1 MAIEVARLC
10 HMYIVH
16 ILRLWITN
24 GMSGKPGQNLEKHGI
39 DFADAVSV
47 LEDELA
53 LTIPDPEAGERRFV
67 TIGEDST
74 RRLLVVVFTERGDR
88 IRIISARAATK
99 HERKQYEG

>member
-1 MAIEVARLC
+1 M
-10 HMYIVH
+10 H
-16 ILRLWITN
+16 ILSVVEYEWDER
-24 GMSGKPGQNLEKHGI
+24 KARANLEKHGI

-53 LTIPDPEAGERRFV
+53 LTIPDPEAAERRFITV
-67 TIGEDST
+67 GEDSI

-99 HERKQYEG
+99 RERKQYEG